1 MTIMDHGTRARRRT
15 PRARLTARAV
25 RKRETH
31 QRILKAADRI
41 ARREGL
47 RAASVPRVMRGAG
60 LTVGG
65 FYAHFRSKTAMD
77 AELVRAML
85 GELPGRWLQG
95 LDDSLGLEWIERAV
109 ARYLSLAHRDN
120 LDGCAYPAVL
130 SEVAKAAPEVREAF
144 AEALELRVR
153 AFSMH
158 APALPGMSPRQR
170 AMATIATTIGGLLLA
185 RSTRGT
191 PTSEDVLTACQ
202 ALLLPEHQTTA
213 QRNRKART

>member
-1 MTIMDHGTRARRRT
+1 MNHQARVQRRR
-15 PRARLTARAV
+15 PRSGLTARAV
-25 RKRETH
+25 RKHETH
-31 QRILKAADRI
+31 QRILQSAGRI

-47 RAASVPRVMRGAG
+47 RAASVPRVMHGAG

-65 FYAHFRSKTAMD
+65 FYAHFPSKTAMD

-85 GELPGRWLQG
+85 GELPGRWLRG
-95 LDDSLGLEWIERAV
+95 LDQFAGLDWIERAV

-130 SEVAKAAPEVREAF
+130 SEVSSAAPEVREAF

-153 AFSMH
+153 AFSTH
-158 APALPGMSPRQR
+158 TPALPGMTAR
-170 AMATIATTIGGLLLA
+170 ARAIATIATTIGGLLLA

-191 PTSEDVLTACQ
+191 RVSGEVLAACQ
-202 ALLLPEHQTTA
+202 ALLLPEHQTAATV
-213 QRNRKART
+213 RNLKARA